1 MIMRMRWKQFI
12 IFNMLIVLVALV
24 NQQYILKSGCV
35 QSSFFEKQLSQ
46 KYLILKKCEKYVN
59 HLHNSNNNINSIIEN
74 QIIKILSQVNASLQ
88 VKRILIK
95 KYLGMLRQLIAKIFV
110 KEIKMKNMFGSSQM
124 KQQIFLGQ
132 KFHQMHI
139 QTIQQFIILDKYH
152 FTTISQLWL
161 LRSSCF
167 KQAIIVFL
175 EKNYYNQFHFFP
187 IIKLKFLQLIDFNLV
202 VLLLFSSWF
211 LPFSD
216 IKSLFNFFN
225 QLLQVQILN

>member
-74 QIIKILSQVNASLQ
+74 QIITILSQVNASLQ

-110 KEIKMKNMFGSSQM
+110 KEIKMKNMFGSSQKLSQNFF
-124 KQQIFLGQ
+124 KQQIL
-132 KFHQMHI
+132 I
-139 QTIQQFIILDKYH
+139 QLFYCYFQVGSYL
-152 FTTISQLWL
+152 
-161 LRSSCF
+161 
-167 KQAIIVFL
+167 
-175 EKNYYNQFHFFP
+175 FP
-187 IIKLKFLQLIDFNLV
+187 IQNRFLIFSINSSKFRF
-202 VLLLFSSWF
+202 
-211 LPFSD
+211 
-216 IKSLFNFFN
+216 
-225 QLLQVQILN
+225 